1 MVTCG
6 FILLFT
12 TQIAHASDY
21 YNEIKIDD
29 YCISLDKINK
39 GRLHVK
45 IHNKEVACQISHW
58 KTEYAHG
65 AGILSL
71 TTDKKAVLLANTYS
85 YLYLD
90 DILHCNGK
98 DISLYQVPVPDP
110 PHGGSVIDM
119 NFDKKIYL
127 AVVLEDVRSQRYT
140 AVVAHF
146 GSSKNLIKAV
156 GFTTNQMVDSYSS
169 FPLDD
174 AGYGGKISLN
184 GKYIF
189 PDELD
194 CTEEVFPG
202 VWDIENNKKVIFP
215 ARYYTPE
222 EIAVRCEKLFNGQ
235 GSLEELG
242 GWLIRPKK

>member
-1 MVTCG
+1 MAGT
-6 FILLFT
+6 FILFFT
-12 TQIAHASDY
+12 TQIAQASGY
-21 YNEIKIDD
+21 YNEIKIDG
-29 YCISLDKINK
+29 YRIFLDKINK
-39 GRLHVK
+39 GMLNVK
-45 IHNKEVACQISHW
+45 THNKEVACQISNW
-58 KTEYAHG
+58 KTEYALG
-65 AGILSL
+65 GGSISL
-71 TTDKKAVLLANTYS
+71 TTDKKAVLFTNTDS

-98 DISLYQVPVPDP
+98 DISLNQVPVPDSSP
-110 PHGGSVIDM
+110 FGSVIDL

-140 AVVAHF
+140 AVVSHF
-146 GSSKNLIKAV
+146 GSKKNLIKAV
-156 GFTTNQMVDSYSS
+156 GFTTNQMADSYSS

-189 PDELD
+189 PTSLN

-202 VWDIENNKKVIFP
+202 VWDIENNKKVVFP